1 MTAKDDVDVDD
12 DVQVWLDPGG
22 GITLKAV
29 TADGDPV
36 ELSAAQARQ
45 LAERLADLA
54 SQDDA

>member
-36 ELSAAQARQ
+36 ELSAAQAPARR
-45 LAERLADLA
+45 ATRR
-54 SQDDA
+54 SCVTG